1 MKKSHGDDAQMH
13 TLEGFGAAILLFLVL
28 IFAVQATSITPL
40 TSSAANQHVEAQLQ
54 FYGQDILAAMDYK
67 ESASDMT
74 TLKRA
79 IVTWNGTAHNWNGS
93 AYVMNGNTNYRMDN
107 LFTRTL
113 SAILIPRSI
122 AHNVEIGYLDSS
134 TWNSTPRY
142 MLKQCASTGTGGM
155 LCSGIPSDN
164 AVIVS
169 RALVLHDQDVNTS
182 LFYSNTGIGDLDN
195 SSGFYNVVD
204 VRLILWR
211 M

>member
-1 MKKSHGDDAQMH
+1 MKKSRDDDAQMH

-40 TSSAANQHVEAQLQ
+40 TSSAANQHVEVQLQ
-54 FYGQDILAAMDYK
+54 YYGQDILSAMDYK
-67 ESASDMT
+67 HDPQDMT

-79 IVTWNGTAHNWNGS
+79 IVTWNGSAYNWNGS
-93 AYVMNGNTNYRMDN
+93 AYVMNSNTSITMDN

-113 SAILIPRSI
+113 RSALVPRSI
-122 AHNVEIGYLDSS
+122 AHNVEIGYIDNS
-134 TWNSTPRY
+134 TWDTTPEY
-142 MLKQCASTGTGGM
+142 KLKECTSSGGGGM
-155 LCSGIPSDN
+155 ICSGTPSDN

-169 RALVLHDQDVNTS
+169 RAVVLHDEDVNAST
-182 LFYSNTGIGDLDN
+182 FYKNTGIGDLQNN
-195 SSGFYNVVD
+195 SSIYNIVD